1 MQVFFAFMEDTKVK
15 PIAPTTPALAT
26 PATKPIAPAVE
37 QPAKASYPTAEDVK
51 KVLPDFELE
60 SIRKYLPYILRAMG
74 AAGLTSKNQ
83 LVGIIATIGTETF
96 NFTPAAELGPGTPAV
111 VGGSHYRGRGF
122 IQLTHSTSYEQFGK
136 MLGLPLLQNPELAG
150 QPELAAKI
158 TMIYWQ
164 GKHNSAQNCQ
174 VSAEAQDW
182 HEVRRKV
189 QGDPN
194 GYDNDYGKKFKPA
207 IDRGMAIFKSG
218 VDGVPALPGNTGAT
232 DFDTGGAPEVTMVGQ
247 HNPTSQL
254 GAMEAALGLMAL
266 DSHKTH
272 IAQFHLDIHGQ
283 PDILK
288 LDAGLTFEARGLGE
302 GLDDTYTVEEVL
314 FVFGDRL
321 EAEVTAF
328 KPDPNAKIQLFR
340 GDASKPDA
348 PQKHQ
353 KAPESAIAQTAT
365 VSGMPMS
372 KQGWRSPMKIE
383 GNSVAGI
390 RCEWGEARG
399 RHHAGIDYGGYG
411 VAPDPDAIFAAKSG
425 KVIQRVDD
433 VGSGAGRF
441 LKIDHGDNTASRYLH
456 LASILVSEG
465 MSVQAGQKIATRGG
479 SGNGSNS
486 GYDIHLHFEVYINGQ
501 DVNPRDVLPHPQIKM
516 V

>member
-1 MQVFFAFMEDTKVK
+1 MEDTKVK
-15 PIAPTTPALAT
+15 PIAPTTPTLAT
-26 PATKPIAPAVE
+26 PVTKPIAPAVE

-111 VGGSHYRGRGF
+111 KGGSHYRGRGF
-122 IQLTHSTSYEQFGK
+122 IQLTHNTSYEQFGK

-207 IDRGMAIFKSG
+207 IDRGLAIFKSG
-218 VDGVPALPGNTGAT
+218 IDGVPALPGNTGAT
-232 DFDTGGAPEVTMVGQ
+232 DFDTGGAPAVTMVGQ

-302 GLDDTYTVEEVL
+302 GLDDTYTVEEIL

-365 VSGMPMS
+365 VSGMPVS
-372 KQGWRSPMKIE
+372 KQGWRSPMNIE
-383 GNSVAGI
+383 GNSVVPRG
-390 RCEWGEARG
+390 EWGFTRE
-399 RHHAGIDYGGYG
+399 RHHAGIDYGGFG
-411 VAPDPDAIFAAKSG
+411 AGSDPDAIFAAKSG
-425 KVIQRVDD
+425 KVIVSKGDP
-433 VGSGAGRF
+433 SGGEGRMIR
-441 LKIDHGDNTASRYLH
+441 IDHGDKTESVYMH
-456 LASILVSEG
+456 VQGPMLVSEG
-465 MSVQAGQKIATRGG
+465 QSVQAGQKIAMRGC
-479 SGNGSNS
+479 SGFGADCGYGQNG
-486 GYDIHLHFEVYINGQ
+486 IHLHFGVYVNGQ
-501 DVNPRDVLPHPQIKM
+501 DINPRDILPHPQVKPA
-516 V
+516 

>member
-1 MQVFFAFMEDTKVK
+1 MEDTKTK
-15 PIAPTTPALAT
+15 PVAPAT
-26 PATKPIAPAVE
+26 PVTKPIAPAAQ
-37 QPAKASYPTAEDVK
+37 QPTQQSYPTPEDVK
-51 KVLPDFELE
+51 KVLPQFDLD
-60 SIRKYLPYILRAMG
+60 SIRKNLPYILRAMNE
-74 AAGLTSKNQ
+74 AGLKSKNQ
-83 LVGIIATIGTETF
+83 LVGIIATMGTETL
-96 NFTPAAELGPGTPAV
+96 NFTPASEIGPGSSSV
-111 VGGSHYRGRGF
+111 EGGSNFRGRGY
-122 IQLTHSTSYEQFGK
+122 IQLTHTYNYETFGK
-136 MLGLPLLQNPELAG
+136 LLNLPLLQNPELAG
-150 QPELAAKI
+150 QPEIAAKI
-158 TMIYWQ
+158 AVAYWQ
-164 GKHNSAQNCQ
+164 GKHNANQNCQ

-182 HEVRRKV
+182 HEVRRKI
-189 QGDPN
+189 QGNPN
-194 GYDNDYGKKFKPA
+194 GHDNDFGRTFKPA
-207 IDRGMAIFKSG
+207 IDRAMAIFKSG
-218 VDGVPALPGNTGAT
+218 IDGMPALPGNTGAT
-232 DFDTGGAPEVTMVGQ
+232 DFDTGGAPAVTMVGQ

-272 IAQFHLDIHGQ
+272 IAQFYLDLHGQ

-314 FVFGDRL
+314 FLFGDRL

-328 KPDPNAKIQLFR
+328 KPDPNAKIQMFR

-353 KAPESAIAQTAT
+353 PAPESAIAQTAT
-365 VSGMPMS
+365 VSGMPVS

-383 GNSVAGI
+383 GNSVAGE

-411 VAPDPDAIFAAKSG
+411 VVPDPDAVFAAKSG
-425 KVIQRVDD
+425 KIIQRVDN
-433 VGSGAGRF
+433 VSSGAGRF
-441 LKIDHGDNTASRYLH
+441 VKIDHGDNTASRYLH

-465 MSVQAGQKIATRGG
+465 MSVQAGQKIGIRGG
-479 SGNGSNS
+479 SGNGSDS
-486 GYDIHLHFEVYINGQ
+486 GYDIHLHFEVIVNGQ
-501 DVNPRDVLPHPQIKM
+501 DINPRDVLPHPQIKM